1 MSKLKTAWAC
11 ECGSIAYG
19 KLPPEECIRCSA
31 SDCFIEADEERFESL
46 ADENLIEEIRAKDW
60 GED

>member
-1 MSKLKTAWAC
+1 MSKLKTAWEC

-19 KLPPEECIRCSA
+19 KLPPEECARCSS
-31 SDCFIEADEERFESL
+31 SDCFIEADEEKFESL
-46 ADENLIEEIRAKDW
+46 ADENLMEEIRAKDW